1 MSKEA
6 KHVALITGASSGM
19 GKDFALRLLREGYT
33 VYGAARRIDRMADIV
48 ANGGFALRMDVTDEP
63 TITAAIDQILEEQLR
78 IDILINN
85 AGYGQMGALEDVPMD
100 VARRQ
105 LEVNLIGVARLTQ
118 LVLPHMRAQ
127 RSGTIVNIST
137 TGGKCAGPLGGWY
150 YASKHALEGYSDAL
164 RMEVKSFG
172 INVIVI
178 EPGGIDS
185 EWAEIAFDSA
195 REYSGRGA
203 YREMVEALTNLP
215 MMKRKMPPPQ
225 VISDLLM
232 RALES
237 KTPRTRYHGGYM
249 ATPILFLKRLLPD
262 WMMDRVIMGA
272 IKG

>member
-1 MSKEA
+1 MGRQSA
-6 KHVALITGASSGM
+6 RVALITGASSGM
-19 GKDFALRLLREGYT
+19 GKDFALRLLRESYT

-48 ANGGFALRMDVTDEP
+48 ANGGVALQMDVTDDA
-63 TITAAIDQILEEQLR
+63 TMMAAVDQILREHQCL
-78 IDILINN
+78 DILINN

-150 YASKHALEGYSDAL
+150 YASKHVLEGYSDAL
-164 RMEVKSFG
+164 RMEVKPFG
-172 INVIVI
+172 IDVVVI
-178 EPGGIDS
+178 EPGGIDT
-185 EWAEIAFDSA
+185 EWAGIAFQSA

-203 YREMVEALTNLP
+203 YREMVEAFTNLP
-215 MMKRKMPPPQ
+215 IVNRKMPPPK
-225 VISDLLM
+225 VVTDLLM

-237 KTPRTRYHGGYM
+237 KKPRTRYHGGYM
-249 ATPILFLKRLLPD
+249 ATPMLLLKRLLPD
-262 WMMDRVIMGA
+262 WIMDRLIMGA
-272 IKG
+272 INK